1 MATTRVSACSFVTMS
16 YLSSGFA
23 SGLYS
28 SIPTSLAMLFAV
40 RGWSP
45 VNMTG
50 RIPITLTDRIFS
62 LMPGF
67 RTSLSRITPII
78 SLFLVTASGVSP
90 RLEILSTMASK
101 FDGMERAIFLIAS
114 GAPGK
119 LVHFRNP
126 QCVQLS
132 RNETIL
138 VSEPNQAPAFES
150 IIMPRREKRRFTNLL
165 LSVIVDGD
173 EFYRLSVADR
183 DRSGLVKDDHI
194 RISCSLNCSS

>member
-1 MATTRVSACSFVTMS
+1 MIFAGFDSRSTMLAASLAACVPEFIARPTSATANAGASLVPSPIMATTRVSACSFVTMS

-67 RTSLSRITPII
+67 RTSLSRIIPII

-90 RLEILSTMASK
+90 LLEILSTNESK

-114 GAPGK
+114 GAP
-119 LVHFRNP
+119 LMISISSSP
-126 QCVQLS
+126 I
-132 RNETIL
+132 TD
-138 VSEPNQAPAFES
+138 PAS
-150 IIMPRREKRRFTNLL
+150 
-165 LSVIVDGD
+165 
-173 EFYRLSVADR
+173 
-183 DRSGLVKDDHI
+183 
-194 RISCSLNCSS
+194 